1 MKIDWLTAPFFS
13 STIPTS
19 VFEER
24 IQTQLSSEDCWGF
37 ETAQGLWCDTFQSI
51 SHILKSNEFIWF
63 EGGINW
69 HKWVPYSSVLFKH
82 VKSLHSSPSCTGWV
96 RCLRC
101 LHLARTNSP
110 SETLEDHGN
119 TLHRWH
125 VGVISEFPMVR
136 ICILKSIVK
145 WECMWHKFKAPSFDS
160 SQVLFTHQASSQS
173 HGLSCRTA
181 GLFLMWERHEEVA
194 FCVEQGGQPPDHT
207 WRNKPERPR
216 GLEALNRGVSPY
228 NGIAA
233 MCIWNHMSY
242 VSCACH
248 AAVMNDSMSM
258 ADTLY
263 RQHCEALSCLGGTRH
278 FRRCWASY
286 FHSAKKCQ
294 RVQVGELLLWY
305 YCYCLNR
312 KCKSSVNRRL
322 LPFPSQKKRFC
333 HLK

>member
-1 MKIDWLTAPFFS
+1 M
-13 STIPTS
+13 STLCTLVRHALAEWDACILREPIP
-19 VFEER
+19 
-24 IQTQLSSEDCWGF
+24 
-37 ETAQGLWCDTFQSI
+37 
-51 SHILKSNEFIWF
+51 HLKHLKTIEI
-63 EGGINW
+63 
-69 HKWVPYSSVLFKH
+69 PY
-82 VKSLHSSPSCTGWV
+82 T
-96 RCLRC
+96 
-101 LHLARTNSP
+101 
-110 SETLEDHGN
+110 
-119 TLHRWH
+119 

-173 HGLSCRTA
+173 YGLSCLTA
-181 GLFLMWERHEEVA
+181 GLFLIWERHEEVA

-216 GLEALNRGVSPY
+216 GLETLNRCVSPY
-228 NGIAA
+228 IGIAA
-233 MCIWNHMSY
+233 MCIWNHMSYESY

-286 FHSAKKCQ
+286 FHSAKKMSASA
-294 RVQVGELLLWY
+294 GWGAPSLILLLLSKQEVQKQRQSTSFAFSFAEKEVLSFKVSKWKT
-305 YCYCLNR
+305 CWLSFFN
-312 KCKSSVNRRL
+312 L
-322 LPFPSQKKRFC
+322 LGDKQTI
-333 HLK
+333 